1 MNTPTLQGS
10 TSALSR
16 IEGDTTHKDGK
27 GCLPDF
33 AEQSVPEIFGVSTL
47 PWSPDHAREPAQL
60 RITTRKSEIDEVSN
74 RRPSGPDREEARAGL

>member
-16 IEGDTTHKDGK
+16 TAPDTTYKGGK

-33 AEQSVPEIFGVSTL
+33 AEQTVPEIFSV
-47 PWSPDHAREPAQL
+47 PR
-60 RITTRKSEIDEVSN
+60 
-74 RRPSGPDREEARAGL
+74 